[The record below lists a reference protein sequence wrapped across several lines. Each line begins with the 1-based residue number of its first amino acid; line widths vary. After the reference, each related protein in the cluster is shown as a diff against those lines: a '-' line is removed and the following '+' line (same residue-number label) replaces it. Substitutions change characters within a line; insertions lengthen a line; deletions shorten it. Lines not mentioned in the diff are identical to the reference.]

1 MKRSIF
7 LTLALAVGALSAAG
21 QAKNKD
27 AKLEALLDRAF
38 DKQQARVFKGRDK
51 NRDGKMTFADFES
64 LYGERGVKSKVQ
76 VFQKHCGADD
86 VLDVKEFTA
95 VRRDIHLG
103 GGDNGARK
111 PSLQSRL
118 RNSQLGKI
126 FRTYDKSGDGKVT
139 KAEWDRMFEGRPNAA
154 RTAQFKGGDKNSDGA
169 LDVIEFLET
178 RLAPPRGEG
187 GGKKGGDGTNP
198 RNDTRPEK
206 R

>member
-103 GGDNGARK
+103 GGEGGRK
-111 PSLQSRL
+111 PSLQIRL
-118 RNSQLGKI
+118 RNSRQGKM

-139 KAEWDRMFEGRPNAA
+139 KAEWDRKFEGGPNAA
-154 RTAQFKGGDKNSDGA
+154 RTAQFNGGDKNSDGS

-178 RLAPPRGEG
+178 FLAPPRGEG

>member
-64 LYGERGVKSKVQ
+64 LYGEGGVKSKVQ

-103 GGDNGARK
+103 GGENGERK

-118 RNSQLGKI
+118 RTSRQGKM

-139 KAEWDRMFEGRPNAA
+139 KAEWDRMFEGGPNAA
-154 RTAQFKGGDKNSDGA
+154 RTAQFKGGDKNSDGS

-178 RLAPPRGEG
+178 FLAPPRGEG
-187 GGKKGGDGTNP
+187 GGP
-198 RNDTRPEK
+198 RPEK

>member
-1 MKRSIF
+1 MRKNILF
-7 LTLALAVGALSAAG
+7 TLALAVGTLTASA
-21 QAKNKD
+21 QQKNND

-38 DKQQARVFKGRDK
+38 DKEQARVFKGRDK

-64 LYGERGVKSKVQ
+64 LYGEGGVKSKVQ

-103 GGDNGARK
+103 GGDNGERK

-118 RNSQLGKI
+118 RTSRQGKM

-139 KAEWDRMFEGRPNAA
+139 KAEWDQMFEGRPNAA
-154 RTAQFKGGDKNSDGA
+154 RTAQFNGGDKNKDGA
-169 LDVIEFLET
+169 LDVIEFFET
-178 RLAPPRGEG
+178 FLAPSRGEG
-187 GGKKGGDGTNP
+187 GGP
-198 RNDTRPEK
+198 RPEK

>member
-1 MKRSIF
+1 MKKNILF
-7 LTLALAVGALSAAG
+7 TLALTIGALTVSA
-21 QAKNKD
+21 QNQSKD

-38 DKQQARVFKGRDK
+38 DKEQARIFKGRDK

-103 GGDNGARK
+103 GGDNGERK
-111 PSLQSRL
+111 PSLQIRL
-118 RNSQLGKI
+118 RNSRQGKM

-139 KAEWDRMFEGRPNAA
+139 KAEWDRKFEGGPNAA
-154 RTAQFKGGDKNSDGA
+154 RTAQFKGGDKNSDGS

-178 RLAPPRGEG
+178 FLAPPRGEG

>member
-1 MKRSIF
+1 
-7 LTLALAVGALSAAG
+7 LALTIGALTVSA
-21 QAKNKD
+21 QNQSKD

-38 DKQQARVFKGRDK
+38 DKEQARIFKGRDK

-64 LYGERGVKSKVQ
+64 LYGEGGVKRWVP

-95 VRRDIHLG
+95 VRRDIHLR
-103 GGDNGARK
+103 GGDNGERK

-118 RNSQLGKI
+118 RNSRQGKM

-139 KAEWDRMFEGRPNAA
+139 KAEWDRKFEGGPNAA
-154 RTAQFKGGDKNSDGA
+154 RTAQFKGGDKNSDGS

-178 RLAPPRGEG
+178 FLAPPRGEG
-187 GGKKGGDGTNP
+187 GG
-198 RNDTRPEK
+198 TRPEK

>member
-1 MKRSIF
+1 MKKNILF
-7 LTLALAVGALSAAG
+7 TLALTIGALTVSA
-21 QAKNKD
+21 QNQSKD
-27 AKLEALLDRAF
+27 AKLEVLLDRAF
-38 DKQQARVFKGRDK
+38 DKEQARVFKGRDK

-64 LYGERGVKSKVQ
+64 LYGERGVKRWVQ

-103 GGDNGARK
+103 GGEGGRK
-111 PSLQSRL
+111 PSLQIRL
-118 RNSQLGKI
+118 RNSRQGKI
-126 FRTYDKSGDGKVT
+126 FRTYDKSSDGKVT
-139 KAEWDRMFEGRPNAA
+139 KAEWDRMFEGGPNAA
-154 RTAQFKGGDKNSDGA
+154 RTAQFNGGDKNSDGA

-187 GGKKGGDGTNP
+187 GGP
-198 RNDTRPEK
+198 RPEK

>member
-103 GGDNGARK
+103 GGDNGERK

-187 GGKKGGDGTNP
+187 GGP
-198 RNDTRPEK
+198 RPEK

>member
-1 MKRSIF
+1 M
-7 LTLALAVGALSAAG
+7 TVSA
-21 QAKNKD
+21 QNQSKD

-38 DKQQARVFKGRDK
+38 DKEQARIFKGRDK

-64 LYGERGVKSKVQ
+64 LYGEGGVKRWVP

-103 GGDNGARK
+103 GGDNGERK

-126 FRTYDKSGDGKVT
+126 FRTYDKSSDGKVT
-139 KAEWDRMFEGRPNAA
+139 KAEWDRMFEGGPNAA
-154 RTAQFKGGDKNSDGA
+154 RTAQFNGGDKNSDGA

-187 GGKKGGDGTNP
+187 GGP
-198 RNDTRPEK
+198 RPEK

>member
-64 LYGERGVKSKVQ
+64 LYGEGGVKRWVP

-103 GGDNGARK
+103 GGEGGRK
-111 PSLQSRL
+111 PSLQIRL
-118 RNSQLGKI
+118 RNSRQGKI
-126 FRTYDKSGDGKVT
+126 FRTYDKSSDGKVT
-139 KAEWDRMFEGRPNAA
+139 KAEWDRMFEGGPNAA
-154 RTAQFKGGDKNSDGA
+154 RTAQFKGGDKNSDGS

-178 RLAPPRGEG
+178 FLAPPRGEG
-187 GGKKGGDGTNP
+187 GGP
-198 RNDTRPEK
+198 RPEK

>member
-1 MKRSIF
+1 MKKNILF
-7 LTLALAVGALSAAG
+7 TLALTIGALTVSA
-21 QAKNKD
+21 QNQSKD
-27 AKLEALLDRAF
+27 AKLEALLDRSF
-38 DKQQARVFKGRDK
+38 DKAQARVFKGRDK

-64 LYGERGVKSKVQ
+64 LYGEGGVKSKVQ

-86 VLDVKEFTA
+86 VLDVKEFTS

-103 GGDNGARK
+103 GGDNGERK

-118 RNSQLGKI
+118 RTSREGKM

-139 KAEWDRMFEGRPNAA
+139 KAEWDRKFEGGPNAA
-154 RTAQFKGGDKNSDGA
+154 RTAQFKGGDKNSDGS

-178 RLAPPRGEG
+178 FLAPPRGEG

>member
-64 LYGERGVKSKVQ
+64 LYGEGGVKRWVP

-86 VLDVKEFTA
+86 ALSVTEFQA

-103 GGDNGARK
+103 GGDNGERK

-187 GGKKGGDGTNP
+187 GGP
-198 RNDTRPEK
+198 RPEK

>member
-1 MKRSIF
+1 MKKNILF
-7 LTLALAVGALSAAG
+7 TLALAVGALTASA
-21 QAKNKD
+21 QQKSKD

-38 DKQQARVFKGRDK
+38 DKEQARVFKGRDK

-103 GGDNGARK
+103 GGEGGRK
-111 PSLQSRL
+111 PSLQIRL
-118 RNSQLGKI
+118 RNSRQGKI
-126 FRTYDKSGDGKVT
+126 FRTYDKSSDGKVT
-139 KAEWDRMFEGRPNAA
+139 KAEWDRMFEGGPNAA
-154 RTAQFKGGDKNSDGA
+154 RTAQFNGGDKNSDGA

-178 RLAPPRGEG
+178 RLAPPRGAG
-187 GGKKGGDGTNP
+187 GGP
-198 RNDTRPEK
+198 RPEK

>member
-1 MKRSIF
+1 MKKNILF
-7 LTLALAVGALSAAG
+7 TLALAVGALTASA
-21 QAKNKD
+21 QQKSKD

-38 DKQQARVFKGRDK
+38 DKEQARVFKGRDK

-64 LYGERGVKSKVQ
+64 LYGERGVKRWVQ

-103 GGDNGARK
+103 GGDNGERK

-126 FRTYDKSGDGKVT
+126 FRTYDKLS
-139 KAEWDRMFEGRPNAA
+139 
-154 RTAQFKGGDKNSDGA
+154 
-169 LDVIEFLET
+169 LIHI
-178 RLAPPRGEG
+178 
-187 GGKKGGDGTNP
+187 
-198 RNDTRPEK
+198 
-206 R
+206 

>member
-1 MKRSIF
+1 MRKNILF
-7 LTLALAVGALSAAG
+7 TLALAVGALTASA
-21 QAKNKD
+21 QQKSKD

-38 DKQQARVFKGRDK
+38 DKEQARVFKGRDK

-64 LYGERGVKSKVQ
+64 LYGERGVKRWVQ

-103 GGDNGARK
+103 GGEGGRK
-111 PSLQSRL
+111 PSLQIRL
-118 RNSQLGKI
+118 RNSRQGKM

-139 KAEWDRMFEGRPNAA
+139 KAEWDRKFEGGPNAA
-154 RTAQFKGGDKNSDGA
+154 RTAQFKGGDKNSDGS

-178 RLAPPRGEG
+178 FLAPPRGEG

>member
-1 MKRSIF
+1 MKRSIL

-38 DKQQARVFKGRDK
+38 DKQQARIFKNSDK
-51 NRDGKMTFADFES
+51 NKDGKMTFADFES
-64 LYGERGVKSKVQ
+64 LYGEGGVKRWVP

-86 VLDVKEFTA
+86 ALSVTEFQA

-103 GGDNGARK
+103 GGDNGERK

-178 RLAPPRGEG
+178 RLAPPRRE
-187 GGKKGGDGTNP
+187 
-198 RNDTRPEK
+198 R
-206 R
+206 

>member
-1 MKRSIF
+1 MRKNILF
-7 LTLALAVGALSAAG
+7 TLALAVGALTASA
-21 QAKNKD
+21 QQQSKD

-38 DKQQARVFKGRDK
+38 DKEQARIFKGRDK

-103 GGDNGARK
+103 GGEGGRK
-111 PSLQSRL
+111 PSLQIRL
-118 RNSQLGKI
+118 RNSRQGKI
-126 FRTYDKSGDGKVT
+126 FRTYDKSSDGKVT
-139 KAEWDRMFEGRPNAA
+139 KAEWDRMFEGGPNAA
-154 RTAQFKGGDKNSDGA
+154 RTAQFNGGDKNSDGA

-187 GGKKGGDGTNP
+187 GGP
-198 RNDTRPEK
+198 RPEK

>member
-1 MKRSIF
+1 MRKNIL
-7 LTLALAVGALSAAG
+7 LTLALAVGALTASA
-21 QAKNKD
+21 QQKNND

-38 DKQQARVFKGRDK
+38 DKEQARIFKGRDK

-64 LYGERGVKSKVQ
+64 LYGERGVKRWVQ

-103 GGDNGARK
+103 GGEGGRK
-111 PSLQSRL
+111 PSLQIRL
-118 RNSQLGKI
+118 RNSRQGKI
-126 FRTYDKSGDGKVT
+126 FRTYDKSSDGKVT
-139 KAEWDRMFEGRPNAA
+139 KAEWDRMFEGGPNAA
-154 RTAQFKGGDKNSDGA
+154 RTAQFNGGDKNSDGA

-187 GGKKGGDGTNP
+187 GGP
-198 RNDTRPEK
+198 RPEK

>member
-64 LYGERGVKSKVQ
+64 LYGEGGVKRWVP

-103 GGDNGARK
+103 GGEGGRK
-111 PSLQSRL
+111 PSLQIRL
-118 RNSQLGKI
+118 RNSRQGKM

-139 KAEWDRMFEGRPNAA
+139 KAEWDRKFEGGPNAA
-154 RTAQFKGGDKNSDGA
+154 RTAQFNGGDKNSDGS

-178 RLAPPRGEG
+178 FLAPPRGEG
-187 GGKKGGDGTNP
+187 GGP
-198 RNDTRPEK
+198 RPEK

>member
-1 MKRSIF
+1 MKRSIL

-38 DKQQARVFKGRDK
+38 DKQQARVFKNSDK
-51 NRDGKMTFADFES
+51 NKDGKMTFADFES
-64 LYGERGVKSKVQ
+64 LYGEGGVKRWVP

-86 VLDVKEFTA
+86 ALNVTEFQA

-103 GGDNGARK
+103 GGDNGERK

-154 RTAQFKGGDKNSDGA
+154 RTAQFKGGDKNSDGS

-178 RLAPPRGEG
+178 FLAPPRGEG
-187 GGKKGGDGTNP
+187 GGP
-198 RNDTRPEK
+198 RPEK

>member
-1 MKRSIF
+1 MKKNILF
-7 LTLALAVGALSAAG
+7 TLALTIGALTVSA
-21 QAKNKD
+21 QNQSKD

-38 DKQQARVFKGRDK
+38 DKEQARVFKGRDK

-103 GGDNGARK
+103 GGEGGRK
-111 PSLQSRL
+111 PSLQIRL
-118 RNSQLGKI
+118 RNSRQGKK
-126 FRTYDKSGDGKVT
+126 FRTYDTSGDGKVT

-187 GGKKGGDGTNP
+187 GGP
-198 RNDTRPEK
+198 RPEK

>member
-1 MKRSIF
+1 MKKNILF
-7 LTLALAVGALSAAG
+7 TLALTIGALTVSA
-21 QAKNKD
+21 QNQSKD

-38 DKQQARVFKGRDK
+38 DKEQARIFKGRDK

-103 GGDNGARK
+103 GGEGGRK
-111 PSLQSRL
+111 PSLQIRL
-118 RNSQLGKI
+118 RNSRQGKM

-139 KAEWDRMFEGRPNAA
+139 KAEWDRKFEGGPNAA

-169 LDVIEFLET
+169 LDVIEFLQP

-187 GGKKGGDGTNP
+187 GGP
-198 RNDTRPEK
+198 RPEK

>member
-1 MKRSIF
+1 MKRSIL
-7 LTLALAVGALSAAG
+7 LTLALAVGTLTASA
-21 QAKNKD
+21 QQKSKD

-38 DKQQARVFKGRDK
+38 DKEQARVFKGRDK

-64 LYGERGVKSKVQ
+64 LYGERGVKRWVQ

-95 VRRDIHLG
+95 VRRDIRFG
-103 GGDNGARK
+103 DRDNGERK

-118 RNSQLGKI
+118 RNSRQGKM

-139 KAEWDRMFEGRPNAA
+139 KAEWDRKFEGGPNAA
-154 RTAQFKGGDKNSDGA
+154 RTAQFNGGDKNSDGA

-178 RLAPPRGEG
+178 FLAPPRHE
-187 GGKKGGDGTNP
+187 
-198 RNDTRPEK
+198 R
-206 R
+206 

>member
-1 MKRSIF
+1 MRKNILF
-7 LTLALAVGALSAAG
+7 TLALAVGALTTSA
-21 QAKNKD
+21 QQQSKD

-38 DKQQARVFKGRDK
+38 DKEQARIFKGRDK

-103 GGDNGARK
+103 GGEGGRK
-111 PSLQSRL
+111 PSLQIRL
-118 RNSQLGKI
+118 RNSRQGKI
-126 FRTYDKSGDGKVT
+126 FRTYDKSSDGKVT
-139 KAEWDRMFEGRPNAA
+139 KAEWDRMFEGGPNAA
-154 RTAQFKGGDKNSDGA
+154 RTAQFNGGDKNSDGA

-187 GGKKGGDGTNP
+187 GGP
-198 RNDTRPEK
+198 RPEK

>member
-1 MKRSIF
+1 MKKNILF
-7 LTLALAVGALSAAG
+7 TLALTIGALTVSA
-21 QAKNKD
+21 QNQNKD

-38 DKQQARVFKGRDK
+38 DKEQARIFKGRDK

-103 GGDNGARK
+103 GGEGGRK
-111 PSLQSRL
+111 PSLQIRL
-118 RNSQLGKI
+118 RNSRQGKM

-139 KAEWDRMFEGRPNAA
+139 KAEWDRKFEGGPNAA
-154 RTAQFKGGDKNSDGA
+154 RTAQFNGGDKNSDGS

-178 RLAPPRGEG
+178 FLAPPRGEG
-187 GGKKGGDGTNP
+187 GG
-198 RNDTRPEK
+198 TRPEK

>member
-1 MKRSIF
+1 MKRSIL
-7 LTLALAVGALSAAG
+7 LTLALAVGVLSAAG

-38 DKQQARVFKGRDK
+38 DKQQARVFKGRNM

-64 LYGERGVKSKVQ
+64 LYGEGGVKRWVP

-103 GGDNGARK
+103 GGDNGERK

-118 RNSQLGKI
+118 RNSRQGKM

-139 KAEWDRMFEGRPNAA
+139 KAEWDRKFEGGPNAA

-187 GGKKGGDGTNP
+187 GGP
-198 RNDTRPEK
+198 RPEK

>member
-1 MKRSIF
+1 MKRSIL

-38 DKQQARVFKGRDK
+38 DKQQARVFKGRNM

-64 LYGERGVKSKVQ
+64 LYGEGGVKRWVP

-103 GGDNGARK
+103 GGNGERK

-118 RNSQLGKI
+118 RTSKLGKI
-126 FRTYDKSGDGKVT
+126 FRAYDKSGDGKVT
-139 KAEWDRMFEGRPNAA
+139 KAEWDRKFEGGPNAA

-187 GGKKGGDGTNP
+187 GGP
-198 RNDTRPEK
+198 RPEK

>member
-64 LYGERGVKSKVQ
+64 LYGEGGVKRWVQ

-103 GGDNGARK
+103 GGDNGERK

>member
-1 MKRSIF
+1 MKNY
-7 LTLALAVGALSAAG
+7 TLYALLLAVGTLTASA
-21 QAKNKD
+21 QQKNND

-38 DKQQARVFKGRDK
+38 DKQQARIFKNSDK
-51 NRDGKMTFADFES
+51 NKDGKMTFADFES
-64 LYGERGVKSKVQ
+64 LYGEGGVKRWVP
-76 VFQKHCGADD
+76 VFQKHCGAGDALS
-86 VLDVKEFTA
+86 VTEFQA

-103 GGDNGARK
+103 GGDNGERK

-187 GGKKGGDGTNP
+187 GGP
-198 RNDTRPEK
+198 RPEK

>member
-1 MKRSIF
+1 MKKNILF
-7 LTLALAVGALSAAG
+7 TLALAVGALTASA
-21 QAKNKD
+21 QQKSKD

-38 DKQQARVFKGRDK
+38 DKEQARVFKGRDK

-103 GGDNGARK
+103 GGEGGRK
-111 PSLQSRL
+111 PSLQIRL
-118 RNSQLGKI
+118 RNSRQGKI
-126 FRTYDKSGDGKVT
+126 FRTYDKSSDGKVT
-139 KAEWDRMFEGRPNAA
+139 KAEWDRMFEGGPNAA
-154 RTAQFKGGDKNSDGA
+154 RTAQFNGGDKNSDGA

-187 GGKKGGDGTNP
+187 GGP
-198 RNDTRPEK
+198 RPEK